1 VTEEARKQSRGVDEL
16 SARGSPPATLRGRW
30 LLIARVAWVVVALL
44 YVGVFISGIP
54 SEFARLKTP
63 CTDTVSCSLI
73 PHLTV
78 QKVQQLKE
86 VGLSD
91 EFFAAYF
98 VSIEAAFTALSAA
111 IGALIFWRRPDD
123 RMALF
128 VSLML
133 LTLGGALPIP
143 LFTLD
148 LSPLWTASARAV
160 AFVGGASAILFFYV
174 FPDGHFV
181 PRWSRWLW
189 LASIGV
195 VGPSLLVPY
204 SFLSLLQHPLLN
216 AVLSA
221 SIVGALL
228 LAQAY
233 RYKRVSNAAQR
244 QQTKWVVFGTVA
256 ALGGYG
262 AFTALDLLLQ
272 SALLASLLSN
282 TAFFVLMLLIPI
294 SIAVAVLRYRL
305 YDIDVVI
312 NRTLVYGALTASV
325 AGIYILAVGG
335 LGLLFK
341 SSGTLLNSL
350 VATGVVA
357 IVFAP
362 LRDRLQRGVNRLMYG
377 ERDDPYAVISR
388 LGQRLEATL
397 EPRAMLPTIVETVA
411 QALKLPYVAIALKE
425 KNPASKENGSEHGR
439 EDGFAVV
446 ASWGSPVEY
455 PPLRLPLAYGHETI
469 GELILAPRARGED
482 FSPADRRLL
491 EDLARQ
497 TEVAAYAVR
506 LTDDL
511 QKARERLVSA
521 REEERRR
528 LRRDLHD
535 GLGPQ
540 LSGQALTID
549 AIRSLLKRDPAA
561 AEELLVDL
569 KAQTREAAADI
580 RRLVYALRPPALDS
594 LGLVGALRKKAAQF
608 EQDGSLRVSVEAPK
622 ELPPLPAAVEVACY
636 RIAEEALTN
645 VVRHAE
651 AQTCALSLAIDEGEM
666 RLEVRDDGRGLPE
679 ARARETGRAGVGLT
693 SMRERAAELGGR
705 LVVEALPAGG
715 TCVRAEL
722 PLPRED

>member
-1 VTEEARKQSRGVDEL
+1 V
-16 SARGSPPATLRGRW
+16 SARGSPPTTLQGRS
-30 LLIARVAWVVVALL
+30 LLLARMAWVVVALL

-63 CTDTVSCSLI
+63 CTSTVSCSLI
-73 PHLTV
+73 PHLTE
-78 QKVQQLKE
+78 QKVQELKE
-86 VGLSD
+86 LGLSP

-98 VSIEAAFTALSAA
+98 VAIEVAFTAVSAA
-111 IGALIFWRRPDD
+111 IGAFIFWSRPDD
-123 RMALF
+123 RMAPL

-133 LTLGGALPIP
+133 LMLGGALPIP

-148 LSPLWTASARAV
+148 LSPLWTASARALS
-160 AFVGGASAILFFYV
+160 FVGAALAILFFYV
-174 FPDGHFV
+174 FPNGHFV
-181 PRWSRWLW
+181 PHWSRWLW

-195 VGPSLLVPY
+195 LAPTLLLPY
-204 SFLSLLQHPLLN
+204 SYLSLWQHPLLN

-272 SALLASLLSN
+272 SALLASLLGN
-282 TAFFVLMLLIPI
+282 TAFFILMLLIPI

-305 YDIDVVI
+305 YDIDILI

-335 LGLLFK
+335 LGLLFH

-350 VATGVVA
+350 VGTGVVA
-357 IVFAP
+357 IMFAP
-362 LRDRLQRGVNRLMYG
+362 LRDYLQRGVNRLMYG

-397 EPRAMLPTIVETVA
+397 EPGTMLPTIVETVA

-425 KNPASKENGSEHGR
+425 KKNPVHDEQSAEHAG
-439 EDGFAVV
+439 EEVFAVV
-446 ASWGSPVEY
+446 ASWGSPVDY
-455 PPLRLPLAYGHETI
+455 PPLRLRLSYGHETI

-491 EDLARQ
+491 QDLARQ
-497 TEVAAYAVR
+497 TEVVAYADR
-506 LTDDL
+506 LTYDL
-511 QKARERLVSA
+511 QRARERLVSA

-561 AEELLVDL
+561 AEELLADL
-569 KAQTREAAADI
+569 KGQTRGAAADI

-594 LGLVGALRKKAAQF
+594 LGLVGALHKSAAQC
-608 EQDGSLRVSVEAPK
+608 ERDGSLRVDVEVPEAM
-622 ELPPLPAAVEVACY
+622 PPLPAAVEVACY

-651 AQTCALSLAIDEGEM
+651 AQTCALSLAIDEGELQ
-666 RLEVRDDGRGLPE
+666 LEVRDDGRGLPE
-679 ARARETGRAGVGLT
+679 ARAGGTRRVGVGLT
-693 SMRERAAELGGR
+693 TMRERAAELGGR
-705 LVVEALPAGG
+705 LVVEALPEGG
-715 TCVRAEL
+715 ACVRAGL